1 MLDRKG
7 AFQKMKAGE
16 FSIEFCTLD
25 TTLNTGG
32 KKETLTG
39 CTIRS
44 SEASSAASPFPKG
57 GKGDSL
63 LAKKLPNHRENLTL
77 NLLLP
82 GGQFRKVHVPL
93 ILKINGESVL

>member
-1 MLDRKG
+1 
-7 AFQKMKAGE
+7 MKAGE

-44 SEASSAASPFPKG
+44 SEALSGGNLPPQGGTKG
-57 GKGDSL
+57 GSE
-63 LAKKLPNHRENLTL
+63 KKPNHRDNLTL

-93 ILKINGESVL
+93 ILKVNGEAVL

>member
-44 SEASSAASPFPKG
+44 SESSSAALPSQGGNKG
-57 GKGDSL
+57 SES
-63 LAKKLPNHRENLTL
+63 AKKLPNHRDNLTL